1 MGQVGGLDIIALEK
15 CDVHFTKNENYSFYT
30 IIAKANKVKDSN
42 SSVKRF
48 RSIGT
53 EIWSICIK
61 SVLRWVV

>member
-48 RSIGT
+48 
-53 EIWSICIK
+53 
-61 SVLRWVV
+61 